1 MVHSV
6 LSRARRGG
14 SKTMRTERNGVGEA
28 GWSSDARA
36 PANALGRA
44 RAAAR
49 WGLVGAIA
57 LAGCAPSGAGFGD
70 ELPDEGER
78 PFTSEDAT
86 LLDFDFRGEAVAPWS
101 TTPAKAI
108 DEQLLFTVGQLN
120 AFRSV
125 ARLDRAVV
133 TEVKVT
139 ANGDGLAR
147 IRYRVRVPVGWGE
160 PQLPDAFELVLP
172 RRITASALAGLEAA
186 HGGTCSDADA
196 ATVTPGNFW
205 YHYRPLAPSCAL
217 AETEVVRATAS
228 VTVSVDNTIDAFPEH
243 HLVWADNT
251 LRAVAVFGKYEDGA
265 SDPGDPGIEAYHRF
279 VADLPSALG
288 LDLQSDPP
296 DLDEAPGGAE
306 VSFRGRTPDGR
317 ALEVTALLID
327 SPKLANKAFDARYAA
342 LSADA
347 DLLVYDGHAGLG
359 ANVRALAEKG
369 TITPGKWQLVFING
383 CDTFAY
389 LDDRLAERR
398 AAANPGDPTGTR
410 HLDVMTNL
418 MPAYFASM
426 PSATLAVIAGLLDPS
441 RTYQDVLSDID
452 DAQVVVVT
460 GEEDNAYHSTSP
472 PPWPGLAASGVV
484 ARGDEDRFETPVLP
498 AGEYRIAL
506 GAPAK
511 APLGDADL
519 YIGLGFPPTAD
530 AFSYA
535 PYLST
540 TAEIVELTLAAPTR
554 LHIMVRGYEGSASAE
569 SQYDL
574 AASAE

>member
-1 MVHSV
+1 
-6 LSRARRGG
+6 
-14 SKTMRTERNGVGEA
+14 
-28 GWSSDARA
+28 
-36 PANALGRA
+36 
-44 RAAAR
+44 
-49 WGLVGAIA
+49 
-57 LAGCAPSGAGFGD
+57 
-70 ELPDEGER
+70 
-78 PFTSEDAT
+78 
-86 LLDFDFRGEAVAPWS
+86 
-101 TTPAKAI
+101 
-108 DEQLLFTVGQLN
+108 
-120 AFRSV
+120 
-125 ARLDRAVV
+125 
-133 TEVKVT
+133 VKVT

-160 PQLPDAFELVLP
+160 PLLPDTFELVLP
-172 RRITASALAGLEAA
+172 RRITASALAGLEAT

-196 ATVTPGNFW
+196 TTVTPGNFW

-217 AETEVVRATAS
+217 AESEVVRAAAS
-228 VTVSVDNTIDAFPEH
+228 VTVSVENTIDAFPEH

-251 LRAVAVFGKYEDGA
+251 LRVVAVFGKYEDGA
-265 SDPGDPGIEAYHRF
+265 SDPGDAGIAAYHRF
-279 VADLPSALG
+279 VADLPGALG
-288 LDLQSDPP
+288 LDLESDPP
-296 DLDEAPGGAE
+296 DLGDPPGAGAAE
-306 VSFRGRTPDGR
+306 VSFRGRTDDGR

-327 SPKLANKAFDARYAA
+327 SPKLANKAFDARYAV

-398 AAANPGDPTGTR
+398 AAANPSDPTGTR

-441 RTYQDVLSDID
+441 RTYQDVVSDID

-472 PPWPGLAASGVV
+472 PAWPGLAASGSV
-484 ARGDEDRFETPVLP
+484 ARGDEHRFETPVLP
-498 AGEYRIAL
+498 AGEYRVAIS
-506 GAPAK
+506 APAK
-511 APLGDADL
+511 APPGDADL
-519 YIGLGFPPTAD
+519 YIGLGFPPTAA

-535 PYLST
+535 PYLAT
-540 TAEIVELTLAAPTR
+540 TNEVVELTLAAPTR
-554 LHIMVRGYEGSASAE
+554 LHLMVRGYEGSE
-569 SQYDL
+569 SPEPGYDL
-574 AASAE
+574 AAAAR

>member
-1 MVHSV
+1 
-6 LSRARRGG
+6 
-14 SKTMRTERNGVGEA
+14 MRTERSKMGEA
-28 GWSSDARA
+28 RRSGDDGARA
-36 PANALGRA
+36 YAGGLA
-44 RAAAR
+44 RAGRRWRCLLGAA
-49 WGLVGAIA
+49 A
-57 LAGCAPSGAGFGD
+57 LAGCAPAGADFGE
-70 ELPDEGER
+70 ELPGDGQR
-78 PFTSEDAT
+78 PFTSEHAT
-86 LLDFDFRGEAVAPWS
+86 LLDLDFAAEAVAPWS
-101 TTPAKAI
+101 TPPSKAI

-120 AFRSV
+120 AFHSV
-125 ARLDRAVV
+125 ARLDRAAVSQ
-133 TEVKVT
+133 VKLT

-160 PQLPDAFELVLP
+160 PLLPDALELVLP
-172 RRITASALAGLEAA
+172 RRITASALAGLEAT
-186 HGGTCSDADA
+186 HGGACSDADA

-217 AETEVVRATAS
+217 AEPDIVRATAS
-228 VTVSVDNTIDAFPEH
+228 VTVSVDNTLSAFPEH

-251 LRAVAVFGKYEDGA
+251 LRVVAVFGKYEDGA
-265 SDPGDPGIEAYHRF
+265 SDPGDAGIEAYHRF
-279 VADLPSALG
+279 LADLPGSLG
-288 LDLQSDPP
+288 LDLESDPP
-296 DLDEAPGGAE
+296 DLGDPPGAGAAE
-306 VSFRGRTPDGR
+306 VSFRGRTADGR

-389 LDDRLAERR
+389 LDDRLAQRR

-426 PSATLAVIAGLLDPS
+426 PSATLAVIVGLLDPS
-441 RTYQDVLSDID
+441 RTYRDVLSDID

-472 PPWPGLAASGVV
+472 PPWPGLSASGAV
-484 ARGDEDRFETPVLP
+484 ARGDEDRFETPLLP
-498 AGEYRIAL
+498 AGEYRVAL

-511 APLGDADL
+511 AAPGDADL

-540 TAEIVELTLAAPTR
+540 TSETVELTLAEPTR
-554 LHIMVRGYEGSASAE
+554 LYILVRGYEGSE
-569 SQYDL
+569 SPACSYDL
-574 AASAE
+574 AAAAR